1 MSWDSRACSWRWT
14 STLPRRANQ
23 PQTLGKSALGH
34 YARLKRIPGRR
45 WQGAIRYSSG
55 RHPTRHI
62 TSPGAGIGPLARAL
76 CWSITVHPMRTP
88 KRHRHNYA
96 TSFIVAVVPKG
107 VCALPHAAPSHQ
119 FVRRSADRCSGHL
132 SCAGDGERRL
142 PIGSGL
148 CANALS
154 TCAHLR
160 TKVSCRLRIA
170 SPSGARRELKAV
182 CALPHR
188 RQGVLTPNLR
198 IQCSPV
204 AHGGWQLAR
213 RLPHAL
219 NPRRFNPSDPTESV
233 KYESGAE

>member
-1 MSWDSRACSWRWT
+1 MSWDSRARSWRWT

-55 RHPTRHI
+55 RHPARHI

-76 CWSITVHPMRTP
+76 CWSITVQHPMRTP

-107 VCALPHAAPSHQ
+107 VCALPHAAPCHQ

-154 TCAHLR
+154 RARTFGPRFRGDFALR
-160 TKVSCRLRIA
+160 ARAGRGVNGRRCVRCRTDGRG
-170 SPSGARRELKAV
+170 PY
-182 CALPHR
+182 
-188 RQGVLTPNLR
+188 T
-198 IQCSPV
+198 
-204 AHGGWQLAR
+204 
-213 RLPHAL
+213 
-219 NPRRFNPSDPTESV
+219 
-233 KYESGAE
+233 